1 MAGNNPVHLEAARAL
16 AHEFHK
22 NNVHLVYGGGTNGI
36 MGELAR
42 TLVSL
47 SGPQAVHG
55 VIPRALIKV
64 EDGYKNSAEPT
75 PTESEAEEGKT
86 QKGAGKAH
94 ERTLPSL
101 MDKTTLLKETEYGI
115 TTIVPDMHT
124 RKRLM
129 ATKVLE
135 GGPGSGFVALTG
147 GFGTMEEV
155 MEMTTWNQLGIHKV
169 GVVLL
174 NINGYWD
181 GLLQWVQNSV
191 KEGFVSEA
199 NGKILVSVDDVKD
212 VLPRLRE
219 YKASADRLQLNWGEE

>member
-1 MAGNNPVHLEAARAL
+1 
-16 AHEFHK
+16 
-22 NNVHLVYGGGTNGI
+22 
-36 MGELAR
+36 
-42 TLVSL
+42 
-47 SGPQAVHG
+47 
-55 VIPRALIKV
+55 
-64 EDGYKNSAEPT
+64 
-75 PTESEAEEGKT
+75 
-86 QKGAGKAH
+86 
-94 ERTLPSL
+94 
-101 MDKTTLLKETEYGI
+101 
-115 TTIVPDMHT
+115 
-124 RKRLM
+124 
-129 ATKVLE
+129 
-135 GGPGSGFVALTG
+135 
-147 GFGTMEEV
+147 